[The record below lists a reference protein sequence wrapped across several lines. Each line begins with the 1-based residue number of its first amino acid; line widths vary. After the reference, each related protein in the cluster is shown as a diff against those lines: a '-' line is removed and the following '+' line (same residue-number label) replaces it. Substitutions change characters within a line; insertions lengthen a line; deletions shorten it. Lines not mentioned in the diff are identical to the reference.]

1 VHRFIAD
8 NLASADHAEFD
19 TVQEK
24 LNKRNGGTEDSH
36 EGSACNFHQ
45 VAIAP
50 RFAFLRSS
58 VPLVQSGCRLS
69 GFLPMNENA
78 SA

>member
-1 VHRFIAD
+1 MRTE
-8 NLASADHAEFD
+8 NRSKSATDS
-19 TVQEK
+19 
-24 LNKRNGGTEDSH
+24 GEDP
-36 EGSACNFHQ
+36 NFHQ